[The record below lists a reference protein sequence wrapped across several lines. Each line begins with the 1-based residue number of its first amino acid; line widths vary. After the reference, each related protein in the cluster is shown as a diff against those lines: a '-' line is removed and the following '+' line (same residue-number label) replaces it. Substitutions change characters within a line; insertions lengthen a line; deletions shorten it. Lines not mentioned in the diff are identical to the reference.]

1 MLRLRISLDIVVKMS
16 RRRFDSGE
24 RYRIDENLKLRKKKE
39 FLGGISGLNT
49 RSLVPLRKPVTTSR
63 DLDSLP

>member
-1 MLRLRISLDIVVKMS
+1 MS

-24 RYRIDENLKLRKKKE
+24 KDRIDENLKRKKEE
-39 FLGGISGLNT
+39 FLGGIPGLNT
-49 RSLVPLRKPVTTSR
+49 RSLVPSRKPVTTSR

>member
-1 MLRLRISLDIVVKMS
+1 MAKETLS

-24 RYRIDENLKLRKKKE
+24 KDRIDENLKLRKKEE
-39 FLGGISGLNT
+39 FLGGIPGLNT
-49 RSLVPLRKPVTTSR
+49 RSLVPSREPVTTSR